1 MAAQAAEGISDP
13 KLIVTFDLTSHID
26 QKLRVEETLTP
37 PTPVGARVVQ
47 AQPDKIKPMKQTTN
61 GLEP

>member
-1 MAAQAAEGISDP
+1 MAAQAAEGISAP

-37 PTPVGARVVQ
+37 PVGARLVQ
-47 AQPDKIKPMKQTTN
+47 AQPDKIQPMKQTTN